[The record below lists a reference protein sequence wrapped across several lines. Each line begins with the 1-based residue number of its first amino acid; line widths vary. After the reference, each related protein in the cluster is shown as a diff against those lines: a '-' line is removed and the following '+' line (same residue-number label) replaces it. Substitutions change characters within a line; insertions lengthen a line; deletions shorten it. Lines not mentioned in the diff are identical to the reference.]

1 MEAALAPISLFQ
13 STLFLIEPAFKA
25 FIPINIV
32 KETPT
37 MTDTGAHRPQGGLDE
52 ETRQMVVDTVRQ
64 LSKRLLTKQAVLEW
78 DRDEVFPEA
87 VIREML
93 GPEIGLQLLFIP
105 EVYGG
110 MGGGAVDCCAVTREM
125 SKICLGVGT
134 AFFAIQ
140 LGSDPIIVG
149 GTEDQKEKW
158 LGAVAE
164 GQSLVAYAVT
174 EPEAG
179 SNLAALKTKAE
190 PVLDDSGAL
199 IGYRINGSKQFIST
213 GGYAD
218 FVTVLAQT
226 PEGPTFFVV
235 EKGTEGFKQ
244 HKGEEKHGIR
254 ASNTSPLTFSDVFVP
269 VANRIGDTPGKGL
282 KQANQVFGYTRLMVA
297 AMALGAGEAAIDIAI
312 PYAKERVQ
320 FGSPLSEKKGYTNK
334 LIVPHWVNM
343 QAAAAYIDAI
353 AHRLDSESEDLQV
366 EGSIAKLFTTEAAN
380 RAADD
385 AMQALGGYGYISEFG
400 VEKIKRDVK
409 ITCIYEGTSEVQQ
422 SIISTFRWKKTRKT
436 KGAYYDG
443 IAEGLEGLADSND
456 DAGCRQVAAC
466 ARLLNRTIDFAH
478 ENRLIR
484 HQQVMFALA
493 DMMAHVEV
501 AEAISRRAATGDEPI
516 LKSTARVFAHV
527 CGRLVTENIRL
538 IVRGTAG
545 IDAAAAETFL
555 SSLDLAILETSYR
568 GVIDDM
574 DRIADYI
581 FQRAS

>member
-1 MEAALAPISLFQ
+1 MTTVFAWIRFQ
-13 STLFLIEPAFKA
+13 EIRLSKQAEETL
-25 FIPINIV
+25 
-32 KETPT
+32 T
-37 MTDTGAHRPQGGLDE
+37 MTDTGAHRPQGGLDQ

-64 LSKRLLTKQAVLEW
+64 LSKRLLTRQAVLEW
-78 DRDEVFPEA
+78 DRDEIFPEA

-105 EVYGG
+105 EEYGG
-110 MGGGAVDCCAVTREM
+110 MGGGAMDCCAVTREM

-149 GTEDQKEKW
+149 GTEAQKEKW

-164 GQSLVAYAVT
+164 GRSLVAYAVT

-199 IGYRINGSKQFIST
+199 TGYRINGSKQFIST

-235 EKGTEGFKQ
+235 EKGTEGFNQ

-297 AMALGAGEAAIDIAI
+297 AMALGAGEAVIDIAI
-312 PYAKERVQ
+312 PYARERIQ
-320 FGSPLSEKKGYTNK
+320 FGGPLSEKKGYTNK

-343 QAAAAYIDAI
+343 QAAAAYIEAI
-353 AHRLDSESEDLQV
+353 AHRLDSENDDLQV

-436 KGAYYDG
+436 RGAYYDG
-443 IAEGLEGLADSND
+443 IAEGLEGLEDSNG
-456 DAGCRQVAAC
+456 DAGCRVVAAC
-466 ARLLNRTIDFAH
+466 ARLLNRTIAFAH
-478 ENRLIR
+478 ENRLTR
-484 HQQVMFALA
+484 HQQVMFTLA
-493 DMMAHVEV
+493 DTMAHVEV
-501 AEAISRRAATGDEPI
+501 GDALSRQAATGDDPI
-516 LKSTARVFAHV
+516 QKAAARIFAHASA
-527 CGRLVTENIRL
+527 RLTTANIRL
-538 IVRGTAG
+538 IALG
-545 IDAAAAETFL
+545 IGGVDDAAETFL
-555 SSLDLAILETSYR
+555 SALDLAVLETSYR

-574 DRIADYI
+574 DRIADHI
-581 FQRAS
+581 FQRTP